1 MNPTLL
7 NIITGVFVISCVCS
21 MLFVLTR
28 TYFCYFAKSK
38 KCAEKCCNKA
48 ARDARLVEM
57 YCGSDPSKAPEA
69 KITYGEPMGYDD
81 EVVDAKPK
89 HNGESLGDFALKAVD
104 KKKPGRKKKVK
115 EL

>member
-7 NIITGVFVISCVCS
+7 NIITYTFLASCAISV
-21 MLFVLTR
+21 LFVLTR
-28 TYFCYFAKSK
+28 VYFCYFAKPK
-38 KCAEKCCNKA
+38 KCSDSCCSEA
-48 ARDARLVEM
+48 ARDARLVEL
-57 YCGSDPSKAPEA
+57 YGGSDPSNTPEA

-81 EVVDAKPK
+81 EAVDTKPK
-89 HNGESLGDFALKAVD
+89 HNEESLGDFALKAVA

>member
-1 MNPTLL
+1 METLL
-7 NIITGVFVISCVCS
+7 NIITGLFVFSCVSS
-21 MLFVLTR
+21 MLFVLAR

-38 KCAEKCCNKA
+38 KCTKKCCSEA

-57 YCGSDPSKAPEA
+57 YCGSDTSNTLEA

-81 EVVDAKPK
+81 EVVDAKPR
-89 HNGESLGDFALKAVD
+89 HNGESLGDFALKAVA

>member
-81 EVVDAKPK
+81 DVKVNIAIIPT
-89 HNGESLGDFALKAVD
+89 A

>member
-38 KCAEKCCNKA
+38 KCSGNCSCGTTRDGRLPDRKEVIEASVEKF
-48 ARDARLVEM
+48 
-57 YCGSDPSKAPEA
+57 
-69 KITYGEPMGYDD
+69 TYGEPMGYDD
-81 EVVDAKPK
+81 DVKVNVAIIPT
-89 HNGESLGDFALKAVD
+89 A